1 MAYGEGPADWP
12 PSQGEQDIGSVGI
25 MKELS
30 AVNQL
35 METLLISERHYGLR
49 KNVLKAKVQIILFTL

>member
-1 MAYGEGPADWP
+1 MDWP
-12 PSQGEQDIGSVGI
+12 PSQGEQDIGSVWI

-49 KNVLKAKVQIILFTL
+49 KDVLKVKVQIIHYYSLMLAVEH